1 MHCRHQTLPSCASRL
16 MQCTV
21 AMEELSGG
29 ARPLWNNISSIRA
42 RASCMQNRSQYTDEV
57 MDNSLTV
64 LSYGEYNGYA
74 GKGVRRTMQDV
85 E

>member
-21 AMEELSGG
+21 AMKELSGG

-42 RASCMQNRSQYTDEV
+42 RAS
-57 MDNSLTV
+57 V

>member
-1 MHCRHQTLPSCASRL
+1 
-16 MQCTV
+16 
-21 AMEELSGG
+21 
-29 ARPLWNNISSIRA
+29 
-42 RASCMQNRSQYTDEV
+42 MQNRSQYTDEV